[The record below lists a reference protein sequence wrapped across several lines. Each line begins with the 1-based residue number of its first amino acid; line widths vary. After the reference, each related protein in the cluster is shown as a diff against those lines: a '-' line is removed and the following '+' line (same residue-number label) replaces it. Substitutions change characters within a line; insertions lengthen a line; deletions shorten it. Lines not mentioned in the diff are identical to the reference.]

1 LGTLLLREMHP
12 TSQVFAN
19 ALLLFRRQ
27 IPQGFG
33 LLLQPVAF
41 GR

>member
-1 LGTLLLREMHP
+1 LGALLFREMHP
-12 TSQVFAN
+12 ASQVFAD

-41 GR
+41 SR